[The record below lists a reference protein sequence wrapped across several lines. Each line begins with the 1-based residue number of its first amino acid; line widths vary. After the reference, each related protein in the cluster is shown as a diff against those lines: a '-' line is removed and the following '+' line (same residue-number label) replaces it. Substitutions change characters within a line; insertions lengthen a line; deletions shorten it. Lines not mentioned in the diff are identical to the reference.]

1 MHIKT
6 AAFIG
11 GNAPKVYQSHKR
23 RGQCFWRKVIKE
35 FNESPL
41 SLKDFCSE
49 RTLAVSTFQGWRRR
63 LSSAKALTQKPR
75 QEKER
80 SQSHFLP
87 VYVTSPERAPQEG
100 KASLSSVLG
109 SSTRSLPNSS
119 GLVLFLNEDLK
130 LSIDEGFHEPTLQR
144 LVQLFSSK
152 GAELC

>member
-11 GNAPKVYQSHKR
+11 GNAPKAYQSHKR
-23 RGQCFWRKVIKE
+23 RGQSFWRKVIKE
-35 FNESPL
+35 FDESPL

-63 LSSAKALTQKPR
+63 LSSAKELTQKP
-75 QEKER
+75 QQKKER

-100 KASLSSVLG
+100 KTSLSSVLG
-109 SSTRSLPNSS
+109 SPASSLLNSS
-119 GLVLFLNEDLK
+119 GLVLFLNENLK
-130 LSIDEGFHEPTLQR
+130 LSIEKGFHEPTLQR